1 MINAN
6 GTENGA
12 NGVNYGVNDDTNDIE
27 VPDKIETVQDTMKK
41 MPDSEQERAIL
52 KIKSIKMEDSIS
64 QTFQCII

>member
-27 VPDKIETVQDTMKK
+27 VPVLQAFRD
-41 MPDSEQERAIL
+41 
-52 KIKSIKMEDSIS
+52 IS
-64 QTFQCII
+64 HFVWYCKAVSDLS

>member
-12 NGVNYGVNDDTNDIE
+12 NGINFGVNDDTTE
-27 VPDKIETVQDTMKK
+27 VSDKIETVQDTMKK

-52 KIKSIKMEDSIS
+52 QIKSIKMEDSIS

>member
-6 GTENGA
+6 GTGNGV

-52 KIKSIKMEDSIS
+52 QIKSIKMEDSIS